1 MLKVRLI
8 KKTFFRN
15 GQKFEEFVIQKK
27 TFLRWKEVNRT
38 ESERL
43 AHEIYNVVKGEIF
56 LSKTEIIREAPETSG
71 TDQEAIKLNIFFWTV
86 LVWIIIVVLV
96 YSS

>member
-1 MLKVRLI
+1 MIKVRLI
-8 KKTFFRN
+8 KKIFRN
-15 GQKFEEFVIQKK
+15 GQEFEEFVIQKK

-43 AHEIYNVVKGEIF
+43 AHEIYNDVKGEII

>member
-1 MLKVRLI
+1 MIKVRLI

-15 GQKFEEFVIQKK
+15 GQKLEEFVIQKK

-43 AHEIYNVVKGEIF
+43 AHEIYDDVKGEIF

-71 TDQEAIKLNIFFWTV
+71 TDQEAIKLIIFFVAIFWLIILAV
-86 LVWIIIVVLV
+86 LVC
-96 YSS
+96 SP

>member
-43 AHEIYNVVKGEIF
+43 AHEIYNDVKGEIF